1 MDLREKLKTIS
12 ELPHAKREAEIN
24 IVVKNRFFHYLFDN
38 AVETSVS
45 DAIVR
50 TQDSLAIKRLLQS
63 NQILSDYSQNRIF
76 NEAHTE
82 LKKMLLERKQPL
94 CEKVEKE
101 LILQDDNSLV
111 KHYIDHHAFR
121 ENAELLMLKTKS
133 CYVITHYIEQHKL
146 AKSAQLEILKLPK
159 ILRFYIKR
167 HSLSIDAFS
176 EFMATPNN
184 SEALNIIIGSKMS
197 VDAECVLARRA
208 DIDVLEKYQSAIGFT
223 NLDEIVSIL
232 LKRGMTELVAGIL
245 CEHKPELTVRVEE
258 QVLDSTPEVVT
269 AYIAYHDLSSSQ
281 QVSVVNRGNS
291 AEIILLCIA
300 NYVQPE
306 AQMKILER
314 SNKKEIKALLEHHQT
329 SRDFQLGILARGER
343 DEIVTMCS
351 TNTLF
356 VEAQKDLIK
365 RGNDAEITAY
375 FDRRTI
381 ENSAFD
387 LLLDNKNDLVSYYI
401 DRNILNDY
409 QLKLFVEKAC
419 DADIQRYLELYYPE

>member
-1 MDLREKLKTIS
+1 MDLREKLKSIS
-12 ELPHAKREAEIN
+12 ELPHPRCEAEIN
-24 IVVKNRFFHYLFDN
+24 LIVKNRFYQYLFDN
-38 AVETSVS
+38 AVDLSVA

-63 NQILSDYSQNRIF
+63 NQLLSDHSQSRIF

-101 LILQDDNSLV
+101 LILQNDNSLV

-121 ENAELLMLKTKS
+121 ESAEVLMLKTKPY
-133 CYVITHYIEQHKL
+133 CVITHYIEQHKL

-159 ILRFYIKR
+159 LLRFHVRR
-167 HSLSIDAFS
+167 HSLSIEAFN
-176 EFMATPNN
+176 EFMADHNN

-208 DIDVLEKYQSAIGFT
+208 DIGIIEKYQNTIGFT

-232 LKRGMTELVAGIL
+232 LKREMTELVAGIL
-245 CEHKPELTVRVEE
+245 CEHKPELTIRVEE
-258 QVLDSTPEVVT
+258 QVLTSTPEVVT
-269 AYIAYHDLSSSQ
+269 AYIAYHDLSSDQ
-281 QVSVVNRGNS
+281 QVDVINRGNS

-300 NYVQPE
+300 NYVQPT
-306 AQMKILER
+306 AQMRILER
-314 SNKKEIKALLEHHQT
+314 GVKNEIKALLEHHQT
-329 SRDFQLGILARGER
+329 SRDFQLGLLARGER

-356 VEAQKDLIK
+356 VEAQEVLIK
-365 RGNDAEITAY
+365 RGNNAEITAY

-381 ENSAFD
+381 ENSAFN
-387 LLLDNKNDLVSYYI
+387 LLLDSKNDLVRYYI

-419 DADIQRYLELYYPE
+419 DADIQRYLELYYPD

>member
-1 MDLREKLKTIS
+1 MRERLRKIS
-12 ELPHAKREAEIN
+12 ELPHARREAEIN
-24 IVVKNRFFHYLFDN
+24 IIVKNRFFHYLFDN
-38 AVETSVS
+38 AVDSSVV

-63 NQILSDYSQNRIF
+63 NQLLSDYSQNRIF

-94 CEKVEKE
+94 CEKVERE

-111 KHYIDHHAFR
+111 KHYSDHHSFR
-121 ENAELLMLKTKS
+121 ENAEVLMLKTKPY
-133 CYVITHYIEQHKL
+133 CVITNYIEKHKL

-159 ILRFYIKR
+159 LLRFYVRR
-167 HSLSIDAFS
+167 HSLSIEAFN
-176 EFMATPNN
+176 EFMADHNN

-197 VDAECVLARRA
+197 IDAECVLARRA
-208 DIDVLEKYQSAIGFT
+208 DIDVLEKYQYAIGFT

-232 LKRGMTELVAGIL
+232 LKRGMTDLVASIL

-269 AYIAYHDLSSSQ
+269 AYIAYHDLSSAQ

-314 SNKKEIKALLEHHQT
+314 GNKKEIKALLEHHQV
-329 SRDFQLGILARGER
+329 SRDFQLGLLARGDN
-343 DEIVTMCS
+343 DEIVTMCA

-356 VEAQKDLIK
+356 VEAQEALIK

-387 LLLDNKNDLVSYYI
+387 LLLDNKSDLVSYYI

-409 QLKLFVEKAC
+409 QLKLFVEKAS
-419 DADIQRYLELYYPE
+419 DADIEKYLTLYYPD